1 MLVNRFEPIEIVI
14 PVGTSLNKFYFGNFP
29 NLTNAQ
35 VDRICLYNPYA
46 SNTSVLTGGNPP
58 SYYDIL
64 QTSITLY
71 QGDLQLYYN
80 LPLSTLVNTTD
91 FNGSDII
98 ISHSNY
104 YPVAIDIDGMEIS
117 WTKSYIS
124 TPIAWDTTNVVFS
137 FGVFY
142 HF

>member
-14 PVGTSLNKFYFGNFP
+14 PDGTSLNKFYFGNFP

-35 VDRICLYNPYA
+35 VDRICLYNPIA
-46 SNTSVLTGGNPP
+46 SNISVLTGGNPP
-58 SYYDIL
+58 SYYDIV

-80 LPLSTLVNTTD
+80 LPLSTLVNTTG
-91 FNGSDII
+91 FSNGELSLQG
-98 ISHSNY
+98 NY

>member
-14 PVGTSLNKFYFGNFP
+14 PNNTTLTKFYFGNFP

-35 VDRICLYNPYA
+35 VDRICLYNPVA
-46 SNTSVLTGGNPP
+46 SNVSVLTGGQPP
-58 SYYDIL
+58 TYTDIL

-91 FNGSDII
+91 FNDGGIVSLG
-98 ISHSNY
+98 NF
-104 YPVAIDIDGMEIS
+104 YPVPIDIDGMEIS

-124 TPIAWDTTNVVFS
+124 TPISMDLTNVVFS